1 MQLTERQIIKRL
13 KGRISFENISSI
25 LNDMGYV
32 VVLYNNPVGDEE
44 LDRYNLKDIAKD
56 KSGFTYSEIVHIV
69 FINSLLSITD
79 KIYVLLHELGHVA
92 LGHIGS
98 GNLELKDKILIDL
111 EADCFAYSI
120 LTKCGRIKNKHTI
133 PKRHN
138 YIKQLL
144 KERNIKQ

>member
-32 VVLYNNPVGDEE
+32 VVLYNNPVGDGE

-56 KSGFTYSEIVHIV
+56 KSGFTYSEVVHMV

-98 GNLELKDKILIDL
+98 GNLELKDKTLIDL
-111 EADCFAYSI
+111 EADSFAYSI
-120 LTKCGRIKNKHTI
+120 LTKCGRIKNMHTI
-133 PKRHN
+133 PN
-138 YIKQLL
+138 GESVLVY
-144 KERNIKQ
+144 